1 MLSRATSTGRPWRLA
16 MLASLV
22 CLVAG
27 CAGGAR
33 PLELI
38 SGAGAIYPPN
48 ARDAGLEGYVVVRYD
63 IDTEGRVRNAR
74 VVAADPPEVFDES
87 AVQAVS
93 RWRFRPPERD
103 GQPQP
108 VSGLESR
115 LDFTTDGADAYDDY

>member
-1 MLSRATSTGRPWRLA
+1 

-27 CAGGAR
+27 CAGGGR

-38 SGAGAIYPPN
+38 SGTGAIYPPD

-115 LDFTTDGADAYDDY
+115 LDFTTGGADAYADY